1 MRFRPFLFTLAFGI
15 PLSVPAA
22 PLSAQS
28 ARDVRYTTATKTE
41 FGGRLGRVTRAFGK
55 GGKTITETIWLS
67 GPRLRTD
74 IDQVSSVIDAKAGT
88 MMTIEHKPK
97 TYWLFSDSDPVF
109 TVEMQGDTGAAE
121 PGDGGEAPARPTR
134 RRPGKYTVSL
144 STEKSGNRATI
155 AGMDAEQVFLT
166 MRIDGET
173 YNEEADSTE
182 RGSFVVLS
190 EIWQTQNF
198 PPKAARHV
206 FDSTWAAR
214 TARDVDSAAV
224 AQAAKAMEDAYREE
238 PRLRIAM
245 NKLDSALANL
255 NGHAIKTFSHFVAVP
270 DGAQFDREKVLR
282 DAEKGLMADVA
293 SSAANN
299 AMNQGRAR
307 LGRLTGGRLGG
318 AKPPAPEQ
326 AVLMRTRYEVTELA
340 VGPITAD
347 KFQAPAGYKRRTPG
361 DSK

>member
-1 MRFRPFLFTLAFGI
+1 MRLRPLFFTLALGI
-15 PLSVPAA
+15 PLAAPAG

-28 ARDVRYTTATKTE
+28 PRDVKYTTATKTE
-41 FGGRLGRVTRAFGK
+41 FGGRLGRVMRAFRK
-55 GGKTITETIWLS
+55 GGQTITETNWIS

-74 IDQVSSVIDAKAGT
+74 LDQNSSVIDAKAGT

-109 TVEMQGDTGAAE
+109 SVEVQGDTGTSE
-121 PGDGGEAPARPTR
+121 PGEEAPARPTR
-134 RRPGKYTVSL
+134 RRPGTYTVSI
-144 STEKSGNRATI
+144 STEKSGERATI

-190 EIWQTQNF
+190 EIWQTPVF
-198 PPKAARHV
+198 PPHAARHV

-214 TARDVDSAAV
+214 TTRDVDSAAV

-255 NGHAIKTFSHFVAVP
+255 KGHAIKTFSHFVAVP
-270 DGAQFDREKVLR
+270 DGAQFDREQVLR
-282 DAEKGLMADVA
+282 DAEKGLVADVA
-293 SSAANN
+293 SSVANN
-299 AMNQGRAR
+299 AVNQGRAR
-307 LGRLTGGRLGG
+307 LGRMTGGRLGG
-318 AKPPAPEQ
+318 AKPPAPKQ
-326 AVLMRTRYEVTELA
+326 TVLMRTRYEVTEMA
-340 VGPITAD
+340 VGPIPAD
-347 KFQAPAGYKRRTPG
+347 KFQPPAGYTRRTPG

>member
-1 MRFRPFLFTLAFGI
+1 M
-15 PLSVPAA
+15 
-22 PLSAQS
+22 
-28 ARDVRYTTATKTE
+28 
-41 FGGRLGRVTRAFGK
+41 
-55 GGKTITETIWLS
+55 
-67 GPRLRTD
+67 
-74 IDQVSSVIDAKAGT
+74 DQVSSVIDAKTGA
-88 MMTIEHKPK
+88 MMTVEHKPK

-109 TVEMQGDTGAAE
+109 VVEVQGDTGDTAADSMPE
-121 PGDGGEAPARPTR
+121 RPVR
-134 RRPGKYTVSL
+134 RRPGKYTVSI
-144 STEKSGNRATI
+144 STEKSGERATI

-198 PPKAARHV
+198 PPKAAREF

-214 TARDVDSAAV
+214 TMRDVDSAAV

-270 DGAQFDREKVLR
+270 DGAPFDREKVLR
-282 DAEKGLMADVA
+282 DAEKGLVADVA
-293 SSAANN
+293 GSVANN

-307 LGRLTGGRLGG
+307 LGRMTGGRLGG
-318 AKPPAPEQ
+318 ARAPAPQ
-326 AVLMRTRYEVTELA
+326 QVVLMRTRYEVTELA
-340 VGPITAD
+340 VAPIPANE
-347 KFQAPAGYKRRTPG
+347 FLPPAGYKRRTPG
-361 DSK
+361 DAK

>member
-1 MRFRPFLFTLAFGI
+1 MRLRSLLYPVPFLFSMSL
-15 PLSVPAA
+15 VMPAGVE
-22 PLSAQS
+22 AQS
-28 ARDVRYTTATKTE
+28 PKDVKYTTVTKTE
-41 FGGRLGRVTRAFGK
+41 FGGRLGRVMRAFRK
-55 GGKTITETIWLS
+55 GGMNVTETMWIS

-74 IDQVSSVIDAKAGT
+74 LDKTSSVIDAKAGT
-88 MMTIEHKPK
+88 MMTIEHDPR

-109 TVEMQGDTGAAE
+109 VVEVQGDTGRAE
-121 PGDGGEAPARPTR
+121 GEEEPARPTR
-134 RRPGKYTVSL
+134 RRPGKYSVSI
-144 STEKSGNRATI
+144 STEKSGNRASI

-190 EIWQTQNF
+190 EIWQTKDF
-198 PPKAARHV
+198 PAIAARES
-206 FDSTWAAR
+206 FDSAWAAR
-214 TARDVDSAAV
+214 TQRDVDSAAV

-255 NGHAIKTFSHFVAVP
+255 SGHAIKTFSHFVAVP

-282 DAEKGLMADVA
+282 DAEKGLVADLA
-293 SSAANN
+293 GSAAQSAVNE
-299 AMNQGRAR
+299 GRAR
-307 LGRLTGGRLGG
+307 LGRLSGGRFGG
-318 AKPPAPEQ
+318 AKAPAPQQ

-340 VGPITAD
+340 VGPIPMD
-347 KFQAPAGYKRRTPG
+347 KFQPPAGYRRRTPG
-361 DSK
+361 EMK

>member
-1 MRFRPFLFTLAFGI
+1 MRFHHTAFL
-15 PLSVPAA
+15 PLLFCLPLAA
-22 PLSAQS
+22 PARVSAQS
-28 ARDVRYTTATKTE
+28 AKDVKFTTATKTE
-41 FGGRLGRVTRAFGK
+41 FGGRLGRVMRAFRR
-55 GGKTITETIWLS
+55 GGKTITETTWIA

-74 IDQVSSVIDAKAGT
+74 IDKTSSVIDAKVGT
-88 MMTIEHKPK
+88 MMTIEHEPR
-97 TYWLFSDSDPVF
+97 TYWLFSDSDPLFV
-109 TVEMQGDTGAAE
+109 VEVQGDTGAAA
-121 PGDGGEAPARPTR
+121 GDSGAPARPTR
-134 RRPGKYTVSL
+134 RRPGKYTVNL
-144 STEKSGNRATI
+144 STEKSGERATI

-190 EIWQTQNF
+190 EIWQTRNF
-198 PPKAARHV
+198 PPVAARHV

-214 TARDVDSAAV
+214 TTRDVDSAAV

-245 NKLDSALANL
+245 MKLDSALKNL
-255 NGHAIKTFSHFVAVP
+255 SGHAIKTFSHFVAVP

-307 LGRLTGGRLGG
+307 LGRMTGGRLGG
-318 AKPPAPEQ
+318 ARAPTPEQ
-326 AVLMRTRYEVTELA
+326 SVLMRTRYEVTELLVA
-340 VGPITAD
+340 PITID
-347 KFQAPAGYKRRTPG
+347 KFQPPPGYKRRTPG
-361 DSK
+361 DGK